1 MSKKIFKTLAITLG
15 LIVLCTTCLYAG
27 SQLQPVTANLNYG
40 LSVAM
45 DDKVL
50 DMRDAGGN
58 KVIPITYNDTT
69 YLPVRAI
76 GEALGI
82 EVGWDQDT
90 QCVLLDGSKVP
101 AGLSR
106 QGDNGNFERKYN
118 ESDVTMMAELMY
130 CEARGLTNNE
140 LAAVGWVVLNRV
152 DASGFPNT
160 ISGVIKEKNQ
170 FSHYYGA
177 PTKNDDGTDI
187 KVVARE
193 VLDTWSAE
201 KAGVSYGNR
210 ILPKEYL
217 YFHGSGGHNWFK
229 KTLNSNDLYR
239 VH

>member
-1 MSKKIFKTLAITLG
+1 MRKKIIKTFAITLG
-15 LIVLCTTCLYAG
+15 IVALCTTCLYAG
-27 SQLQPVTANLNYG
+27 AQLQPVTANLNYG
-40 LSVAM
+40 LNVAM

-76 GEALGI
+76 AEELGM

-90 QCVLLDGSKVP
+90 NCVLLNGSKVP
-101 AGLSR
+101 AEL
-106 QGDNGNFERKYN
+106 QKVNNNFKRLYN
-118 ESDVTMMAELMY
+118 ESDVTIMAELMY
-130 CEARGLTNNE
+130 CEARGLSNRE
-140 LAAVGWVVLNRV
+140 LAAIGWVVLNRV
-152 DASGFPNT
+152 DSSGFPDT
-160 ISGVIKEKNQ
+160 ISSVIKEKNQ

-217 YFHGSGGHNWFK
+217 FFHGNGGHNWFK
-229 KTLNSNDLYR
+229 KTENSKDLYR